1 MLAPAD
7 NAPSVERQLFNE
19 EDCLKWSR
27 NGLCSKPPDNTFGGR
42 YCIESVALQKDT

>member
-19 EDCLKWSR
+19 EENGNR
-27 NGLCSKPPDNTFGGR
+27 NEERLAVSGVWWGGSTDL
-42 YCIESVALQKDT
+42 YKLLD